1 MQFPIYCRP
10 GGIVFLDDDLDFL
23 QMVAEVMPNSWH
35 VRLFHRPVK
44 CAEVLDQEQTVWE
57 ADTRSQQEIINR
69 WRNGAPLIP
78 QILKYWREDGT
89 TRFSLTQVCVVDYS
103 MPAKTGLQFLDDI
116 QSWKGSRILLTGR
129 ADEQI
134 AVGAFNRGLIDKY
147 IPKQIPELRLRLVE
161 AIHGMLQK
169 SAERHQQTWLSTLSQ
184 SQQSL
189 ISDPLISK
197 RLGDLAQM
205 QGWVEHVVIGAPF
218 GVLSLDFEGTI
229 RWLQLETSENL
240 HELVEIA
247 ESQGWDDETVQEIK
261 VGEKL
266 IDLELQQ
273 ALGDGRQPQ
282 PRDAFTIEGEN
293 TALHAAQFGVYED
306 LSVGFM
312 NSHGRFLASQ
322 AERALQD

>member
-10 GGIVFLDDDLDFL
+10 GGIVFLDDDPDFL

-35 VRLFHRPVK
+35 VRLFQRPVK
-44 CAEVLDQEQTVWE
+44 CAEVLDQEQSVWE
-57 ADTRSQQEIINR
+57 ADTRSQQEIVNR
-69 WRNGAPLIP
+69 WREGAPLIP

-89 TRFSLTQVCVVDYS
+89 KRFALTQVCVVDYS
-103 MPAKTGLQFLDDI
+103 MPAKNGLQFLDEMK
-116 QSWKGSRILLTGR
+116 SWKGSRILLTGQ

-134 AVGAFNRGLIDKY
+134 AVDAFNRDLIEKF
-147 IPKQIPELRLRLVE
+147 IPKHIPELRLRVVE
-161 AIHGMLQK
+161 AIHGLLLK
-169 SAERHQQTWLSTLSQ
+169 SAERHQQTWLPTLSHT
-184 SQQSL
+184 QQSHL
-189 ISDPLISK
+189 NDPLISK

-229 RWLQLETSENL
+229 QWLQLEPAENL
-240 HELVEIA
+240 HELAEIA

-261 VGEKL
+261 AGEKL

-273 ALGDGRQPQ
+273 ALGNGLRPQ
-282 PRDAFTIEGEN
+282 PREAFTIEGEKSV
-293 TALHAAQFGVYED
+293 LHAAQFAVFED
-306 LSVGFM
+306 LGVAYM
-312 NSHGRFLASQ
+312 NSHGRFLASH